1 MPCSF
6 RRKLCVFA
14 LLKPLTAN
22 SLSTAVMRSTKRL
35 PATMKSRSRTP
46 NARLMK
52 DRAELEALYNKGRGV
67 EEIAA
72 KLNVHRS
79 TVYNELKRG
88 DTGEMDSNG
97 RIGYSAE
104 LAQQEIINNYRR
116 RRTARAAAE

>member
-1 MPCSF
+1 MGK
-6 RRKLCVFA
+6 RH
-14 LLKPLTAN
+14 LT
-22 SLSTAVMRSTKRL
+22 L
-35 PATMKSRSRTP
+35 
-46 NARLMK
+46 K

-116 RRTARAAAE
+116 HERPEPVRHGSAAGGAARGRRLDVRLRPQRQHR

>member
-1 MPCSF
+1 MGK
-6 RRKLCVFA
+6 RH
-14 LLKPLTAN
+14 LT
-22 SLSTAVMRSTKRL
+22 L
-35 PATMKSRSRTP
+35 
-46 NARLMK
+46 K
-52 DRAELEALYNKGRGV
+52 DRAELEALYNKGCGV

-116 RRTARAAAE
+116 RRTARAAAEYEPRARVVRVEWTAGKSQDGNMTPKVVIELV